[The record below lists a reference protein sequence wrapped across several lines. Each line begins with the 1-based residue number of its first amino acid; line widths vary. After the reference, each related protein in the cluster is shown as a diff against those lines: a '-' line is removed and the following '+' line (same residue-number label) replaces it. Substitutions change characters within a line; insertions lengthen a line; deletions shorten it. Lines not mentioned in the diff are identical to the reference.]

1 MSVTP
6 VLSAIMCDGL
16 GWFSEVDY
24 KRALLVYD
32 EILYLLPT
40 TTFEFRDVTG
50 QPAHLIHP
58 SRLTNAKEF
67 RVHRFRPDD
76 QTREL
81 LRAAAQLDAAD
92 SQFTAIVNRI
102 PDGDRLYTWRAT
114 NADGDIGGSYSI
126 GLRVDE
132 QVLAHALLLNKFL
145 LAADNA
151 GAVPITGKA
160 YIHHLLGAKYQIAM
174 RSSGQSSS
182 GSTHPFLHRRSVA
195 YDAALQQIVSNFVS
209 DEDLDRRSYLDILEF
224 KATHRSLFERF
235 SLLMRQSIDRIQA
248 VPAGPTFHQE
258 VADLVNTDLW
268 KEKAEVE
275 EHLRSKWQE
284 LFGTPAKN
292 FMSSQVFR
300 LGAAATTSGLILGIL
315 PALDVGSLSLA
326 ALAVPGAVASTW
338 MLERAIDYF
347 HSHHEAFRHGMY
359 YLMRFSE

>member
-40 TTFEFRDVTG
+40 TTLKFRDVTG
-50 QPAHLIHP
+50 EPAHLIHS
-58 SRLTNAKEF
+58 SRFTEAKEF
-67 RVHRFRPDD
+67 RVHSFRPDD

-114 NADGDIGGSYSI
+114 NADGDIGGSDSI
-126 GLRVDE
+126 GLRVEE

-145 LAADNA
+145 LAAGDA
-151 GAVPITGKA
+151 GAIPITGKA
-160 YIHHLLGAKYQIAM
+160 YIHHLLGAKYQMAM
-174 RSSGQSSS
+174 RSVGQSSS
-182 GSTHPFLHRRSVA
+182 HAIPDFLRRRSVS
-195 YDAALQQIVSNFVS
+195 YDAALQQIVGNFVS
-209 DEDLDRRSYLDILEF
+209 DEDLDGRSYDDILKF
-224 KATHRSLFERF
+224 KATHQTLFERF
-235 SLLMRQSIDRIQA
+235 SLLMRQSIERIQS
-248 VPAGPTFHQE
+248 VPASPSFHEE

-268 KEKAEVE
+268 KEKAEIE
-275 EHLRSKWQE
+275 EHLRSSWQE
-284 LFGTPAKN
+284 LFGTPAKT
-292 FMSSQVFR
+292 FMSSPVFR
-300 LGAAATTSGLILGIL
+300 WGAAATTSGMILGIL
-315 PALDVGSLSLA
+315 PALDVRSLSLA
-326 ALAVPGAVASTW
+326 ALAAPGAIASTW
-338 MLERAIDYF
+338 LLERAMDYF
-347 HSHHEAFRHGMY
+347 HSHREGLKHGLY